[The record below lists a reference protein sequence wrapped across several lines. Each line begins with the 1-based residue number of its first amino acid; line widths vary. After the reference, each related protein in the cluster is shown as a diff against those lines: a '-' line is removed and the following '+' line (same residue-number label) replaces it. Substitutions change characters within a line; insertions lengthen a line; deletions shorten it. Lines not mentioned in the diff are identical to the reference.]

1 MMGLVGIA
9 GISAIT
15 GGAIYIYV
23 TVGSLLWGRK
33 LEAGAQNPKF
43 TPIPPAAP
51 TVAVQTHGS
60 AGFAAPG
67 TFMLAMVF
75 LVAFVLYYFINW
87 KYLSQVWGLS

>member
-9 GISAIT
+9 GIAAIT

-23 TVGSLLWGRK
+23 TVGSLLWGKK
-33 LEAGAQNPKF
+33 LEAGATSANF
-43 TPIPPAAP
+43 TPIPRSA
-51 TVAVQTHGS
+51 TVVAQSAGS

-75 LVAFVLYYFINW
+75 LVAFILYFINW
-87 KYLSQVWGLS
+87 RYLSQVWGLS

>member
-9 GISAIT
+9 GVAAIS
-15 GGAIYIYV
+15 GGAIYIYI
-23 TVGSLLWGRK
+23 TVGSLLWGKR
-33 LEAGAQNPKF
+33 LDRGATSARF
-43 TPIPPAAP
+43 TPIPPTPAAA
-51 TVAVQTHGS
+51 AVQSYGS

-67 TFMLAMVF
+67 TFTLAMVF